1 MNIEANVAALALLAT
16 GANDLTQALDY
27 IFEPDQEDNDN
38 MRHPFVPY
46 FPKPNQV
53 DESVTE
59 NHDEEEKKNQP
70 DDVPDELGDALNDL
84 ELGRLQSSNR
94 PEDNMSGTE
103 CFICNRSQR

>member
-1 MNIEANVAALALLAT
+1 
-16 GANDLTQALDY
+16 
-27 IFEPDQEDNDN
+27 

-103 CFICNRSQR
+103 CFICNRSQRQHSREASLNTSFSS